1 MAWTYVG
8 LMKRSLLLALML
20 LGCGRTPWI
29 EGPGNP
35 TTTQQPLRGCDGQ
48 AVVMLEGGRTLT
60 KLAADGT
67 KTTLFTFGAG
77 QAAEEISVSQ
87 WDSVNGFTFG
97 AAMIRAGA
105 PNDYTWEYVL
115 VGPDAKVRYTARK
128 DEPHS
133 PSAFLGA
140 DGSLAVAAKT
150 GWLVRPD
157 GTITDLGALMPM
169 TPLLPS
175 GELLVSNG
183 EPWKEASPK
192 SIWKDGALRP
202 ITLSPYAALH
212 VVGSRVVTMNDGALV
227 SVLDGKRVTL
237 PVAQLD
243 VAAQAAGRF
252 LLLASTEAAVLVDL
266 DAGTARKL
274 SSFPDTQQR
283 YGFWNAGLMADG
295 SVLAHTARGEQ
306 LQLQRSTDLGATWSD
321 VGQPMAMGEDFGL
334 GRWLMALERSGTV
347 MTLSMSTGYGHY
359 VNGLQ
364 LTSARGT
371 QTLTTGQVYVNGDL
385 APGAAD
391 LSPDGQCAA
400 AWTHEDEET
409 LKLVFIDSAGAKRTP
424 AVSGTRFHLGWF
436 KFLP

>member
-1 MAWTYVG
+1 MSRAYVG

-20 LGCGRTPWI
+20 FGCGRTPTI
-29 EGPGNP
+29 EGPQTP
-35 TTTQQPLRGCDGQ
+35 QTMQQPLRGCDGQ

-60 KLAADGT
+60 KLASDGT
-67 KTTLFTFGAG
+67 KTALFTFGVG
-77 QAAEEISVSQ
+77 SPHDEIHVSH
-87 WDSVNGFTFG
+87 WNSVNGMTFG
-97 AAMIRAGA
+97 AAMIRARA
-105 PNDYTWEYVL
+105 PNDYVWEYAL
-115 VGPDAKVRYTARK
+115 IGPDGDVRFTARR

-133 PSAFLGA
+133 PAAFLGD

-157 GTITDLGALMPM
+157 GSVTDLGPLLPM

-175 GELLVSNG
+175 GELVVSNG
-183 EPWKEASPK
+183 EPWKETSPK
-192 SIWKDGALRP
+192 SIWRDGALQP

-212 VVGSRVVTMNDGALV
+212 VVGSRVVTLDGGAVL
-227 SVLDGKRVTL
+227 SVLDGRRITL
-237 PVAQLD
+237 PGTQFD
-243 VAAQAAGRF
+243 VAAHAAGRWV
-252 LLLASTEAAVLVDL
+252 LLASSDAAVLVDL

-274 SSFPDTQQR
+274 SSALDAQQR
-283 YGFWNAGLMADG
+283 YTAWNAGLMADG
-295 SVLAHTARGEQ
+295 SVLGQTPRGEA
-306 LQLQRSTDLGATWSD
+306 LQLQRTTDLGATWTD

-334 GRWLMALERSGTV
+334 GRWLLTLERSGTV

-371 QTLTTGQVYVNGDL
+371 QTLATGQVYVNGDL

-400 AWTHEDEET
+400 AWAHEDEET
-409 LKLVFIDSAGAKRTP
+409 LKLVFIDSAGVKRTT
-424 AVSGTRFHLGWF
+424 AVGGTRFLLGWF